1 MATQTTSGVTRLR
14 RANCNAPGWSRRR
27 RGKGFE
33 YQDQR
38 GSPLRDEEALE
49 RVRAL
54 AIPPAWVEVWIC
66 PEPNGHLQAVG
77 TDAAGRKQY
86 LYHER
91 WRIRRDLEKFERMV
105 RFAHRLPDV
114 RERAERDLAA
124 RGLPRERVLACA
136 VRLLD
141 RASFRVGGESYLIQN
156 GSFGLATLR
165 KRHVHVSGETLSF
178 DYIAKG
184 GKRRKQSV
192 SDPELAKVVRT
203 LKRRSGGGGELL
215 AWKDGTRWR
224 DVRSVDIND
233 YLKELAGEE
242 FSAKDFRTWHATV
255 LAAVTLVAGAAEP
268 NSATSRARVVQSTI
282 KSVAEFHGNTPA
294 VSRASYVDPR
304 VIDLFMSGS
313 VADLGDL
320 EADEVH
326 NPGAQP
332 KLEMAVLD
340 LLEGRRSSSRA
351 A

>member
-1 MATQTTSGVTRLR
+1 MATQTTSGTRLR
-14 RANCNAPGWSRRR
+14 RVNCNGPGWSRRR

-33 YQDQR
+33 YQDQQ
-38 GSPLRDEEALE
+38 GSPVRDEEALE
-49 RVRAL
+49 RLRAL
-54 AIPPAWVEVWIC
+54 AIPPAWTEVWIC

-165 KRHVHVSGETLSF
+165 KRHVHVSGDTLSF

-215 AWKDGTRWR
+215 AWKDGARWR

-255 LAAVTLVAGAAEP
+255 LAAVTLAAGAAEP

-282 KSVAEFHGNTPA
+282 KGVAEFLGNTPA

-304 VIDLFMSGS
+304 IIDLFMSDS

-320 EADEVH
+320 EADDVP
-326 NPGAQP
+326 NPGMQP
-332 KLEMAVLD
+332 QLELAVLD
-340 LLEGRRSSSRA
+340 LLEGRRSSSLA

>member
-1 MATQTTSGVTRLR
+1 MATQTTSGTRLR
-14 RANCNAPGWSRRR
+14 RVNCNGPGWSRRR

-33 YQDQR
+33 YQDQQ
-38 GSPLRDEEALE
+38 GSPVRDEDALE
-49 RVRAL
+49 RLRAL
-54 AIPPAWVEVWIC
+54 AIPPAWTEVWIC

-124 RGLPRERVLACA
+124 HGLPRERVLACA

-165 KRHVHVSGETLSF
+165 KRHVHVSGDTLSF

-192 SDPELAKVVRT
+192 FDPELAKVVKT

-255 LAAVTLVAGAAEP
+255 LAAVSLVAGAAEP
-268 NSATSRARVVQSTI
+268 NSATSRVRVVQSTI
-282 KSVAEFHGNTPA
+282 KSVAEFLGNTPA

-304 VIDLFMSGS
+304 VIDLFISDS

-332 KLEMAVLD
+332 QLEIAVLD
-340 LLEGRRSSSRA
+340 LLEGRRSSSLA